1 MPKNCKN
8 CGAEMPEEAHF
19 CLSCLT
25 ETEEKAV
32 ITANKASFFANK
44 KRAIALI
51 ATVLLII
58 VLILICIFCFENKS
72 PNSADNNENKTAVST
87 ITQDDGSVI
96 TEYDDGSVETL
107 EPDGTKITQETDGT
121 VKTETPDGKTITE
134 KPDGT
139 TITETPDGTTVTE
152 KPDGTVITEKPDGTT
167 EVTEKPTEPTT
178 EKPTEPST
186 NEPSTENTTEP
197 TTENTTNKTENNPA
211 INYEDFTFEYKTI
224 SGQKLLFLTKYN
236 GNDEVVN
243 VPGEYNGEPIYSI
256 SSNCFYRVKTCK
268 KIIFNAS
275 DEYPPRLTE
284 NVIYQCDNLEE
295 VVFNWNE
302 NKNPG
307 YSQTIYDGFAGYCN
321 TLSKVTV
328 NNCDDYKIY
337 DNALYYYENTK
348 YAKRGWV
355 LLQIWQQT
363 EYHQPSW
370 CNYAGTWAFQANS
383 MITELYLNSTISSEY
398 QISYFLLAHNLK
410 AVYIDKNNQTFF
422 DDNGIVYD
430 RVNKKLAFYPLYQS
444 NYTYHLLD
452 GYTFS
457 SYAAGG
463 FMYNTYLKI
472 FYIPKNCKI
481 MNSDGKEFLDH
492 TISSSHL
499 STIYI
504 QRGNSDIDSLKSR
517 YGSKV
522 NITIYD

>member
-25 ETEEKAV
+25 ETEEKTV

-139 TITETPDGTTVTE
+139 
-152 KPDGTVITEKPDGTT
+152 VITEKPDGTT

-211 INYEDFTFEYKTI
+211 INYEDFTFEYKEYGKKNELCI
-224 SGQKLLFLTKYN
+224 AKYT
-236 GNDEVVN
+236 GNAKVVT
-243 VPGEYNGEPIYSI
+243 VPYSYNGEYIYEI
-256 SSNCFYRVKTCK
+256 STKAFDGNSSVE
-268 KIIFNAS
+268 KIIFNTPDDYAMGIRGS
-275 DEYPPRLTE
+275 A
-284 NVIYQCDNLEE
+284 IYNCPNLKE

-302 NKNPG
+302 YYK
-307 YSQTIYDGFAGYCN
+307 
-321 TLSKVTV
+321 
-328 NNCDDYKIY
+328 KIY
-337 DNALYYYENTK
+337 ANSQYGNTTISNLFAEKCPNLTNIRISGTRYYKVFENGVYKNSYLNKENKWLLIYCWGDEWTQPTWCETVTK
-348 YAKRGWV
+348 Y
-355 LLQIWQQT
+355 I
-363 EYHQPSW
+363 
-370 CNYAGTWAFQANS
+370 F
-383 MITELYLNSTISSEY
+383 
-398 QISYFLLAHNLK
+398 
-410 AVYIDKNNQTFF
+410 
-422 DDNGIVYD
+422 
-430 RVNKKLAFYPLYQS
+430 
-444 NYTYHLLD
+444 NYTP
-452 GYTFS
+452 S
-457 SYAAGG
+457 I
-463 FMYNTYLKI
+463 K
-472 FYIPKNCKI
+472 
-481 MNSDGKEFLDH
+481 
-492 TISSSHL
+492 
-499 STIYI
+499 TIYI
-504 QRGNSDIDSLKSR
+504 NPYDCGFDNYRSDYLENVYIIDGNQYYYNDENGNVIKKSNEKMEKI
-517 YGSKV
+517 KV
-522 NITIYD
+522 Y